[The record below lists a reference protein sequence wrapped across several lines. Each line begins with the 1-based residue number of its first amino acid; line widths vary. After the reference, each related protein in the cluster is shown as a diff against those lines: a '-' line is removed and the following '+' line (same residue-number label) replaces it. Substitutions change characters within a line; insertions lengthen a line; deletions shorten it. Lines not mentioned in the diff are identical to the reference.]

1 MKEHF
6 FFTHPGRGLAA
17 WIVITLVWW
26 QPHLDEPRWIMPL
39 LFFAALFLMPFS
51 HALQRGTS
59 AATTRDTQVEV
70 FCAFMLVL
78 SFAQDEVLWAVVLT
92 LPWLVWRVW
101 WAVGSVQTLRHAQW
115 TVGDLASASAG
126 VFPVIGALWL
136 TLHQTNW
143 RLVWNF
149 DPLIVM
155 LTAAHFHHAGF
166 TLPLMAGL
174 NAKARPGCWTRF
186 SCVAILL
193 GVPLVAIGI
202 TCTHFGVLPF
212 VEPFGVTVLVLGSA
226 GRGRFADSKRLG
238 KGKRRTGAAGV
249 CRLGRFLARRDAF
262 GARFRP
268 SLCFPESG
276 ADDAADV
283 GDPRDAERVWLRR
296 HGCAGLPG
304 VDCVG
309 CAVRRDSLDRRARF
323 ITTSGVSRHF
333 RSMAR
338 RGWHSSRCRLLCA

>member
-1 MKEHF
+1 MKEPF

-26 QPHLDEPRWIMPL
+26 QPHPDEPRWIMPL

-51 HALQRGTS
+51 HALQRGAFPTM
-59 AATTRDTQVEV
+59 TRDTQVEV

-92 LPWLVWRVW
+92 LPWLVWRAW
-101 WAVGSVQTLRHAQW
+101 WAVGSVQTLRQAQW
-115 TVGDLASASAG
+115 TAGDLAAASAG

-143 RLVWNF
+143 PLFGF

-174 NAKARPGCWTRF
+174 NAKARPNGLTKF

-212 VEPFGVTVLVLGSA
+212 VEPFGVTALVLGA
-226 GRGRFADSKRLG
+226 IGVAVLQIQRGLEKERKVLARLG
-238 KGKRRTGAAGV
+238 FV
-249 CRLGRFLARRDAF
+249 
-262 GARFRP
+262 
-268 SLCFPESG
+268 
-276 ADDAADV
+276 V
-283 GDPRDAERVWLRR
+283 
-296 HGCAGLPG
+296 
-304 VDCVG
+304 
-309 CAVRRDSLDRRARF
+309 
-323 ITTSGVSRHF
+323 SGVSLLTAMLLALGFGLRYVIPNFALTMPQMWAIHGTLNVF
-333 RSMAR
+333 GFGLCGILAWRSVK
-338 RGWHSSRCRLLCA
+338 

>member
-1 MKEHF
+1 MKESF

-26 QPHLDEPRWIMPL
+26 QPSPAEPGWIMPL

-51 HALQRGTS
+51 HALQRGAST
-59 AATTRDTQVEV
+59 TMTRDSQVEV

-92 LPWLVWRVW
+92 LPWLAWRAW
-101 WAVGSVQTLRHAQW
+101 WAMSSMRALRHAQW
-115 TVGDLASASAG
+115 TAGGLALASAG

-136 TLHQTNW
+136 TLHQTN
-143 RLVWNF
+143 RPLFGF

-202 TCTHFGVLPF
+202 TCTHFGVLKF
-212 VEPFGVTVLVLGSA
+212 VEPFGVTVLVLGALGVAVSQIQ
-226 GRGRFADSKRLG
+226 RGLEKECGALARLG
-238 KGKRRTGAAGV
+238 FV
-249 CRLGRFLARRDAF
+249 
-262 GARFRP
+262 
-268 SLCFPESG
+268 
-276 ADDAADV
+276 V
-283 GDPRDAERVWLRR
+283 
-296 HGCAGLPG
+296 
-304 VDCVG
+304 
-309 CAVRRDSLDRRARF
+309 
-323 ITTSGVSRHF
+323 SGVSLLTAMLLALGFGLRYVFPNLSLTMPQMWAIHGTLNVF
-333 RSMAR
+333 GFGLCGILAWRSVKR
-338 RGWHSSRCRLLCA
+338 